1 MVHPATQIAS
11 SFMVRRIT
19 ISLYWLSALS
29 LLVFLLLAGQHLLIA
44 KSSFDNHEQLSLM
57 PIDWLDNEPKG
68 TNNIVVKVSDLG
80 AVLPNGVGLQE
91 RYQGRTQD
99 EPVLVDVWPEYQFRQ
114 ELLPRPPPK

>member
-1 MVHPATQIAS
+1 
-11 SFMVRRIT
+11 MVRQTT

-29 LLVFLLLAGQHLLIA
+29 LLVFLLLAGQPSLTA
-44 KSSFDNHEQLSLM
+44 KSSFDNYEQPSLM
-57 PIDWLDNEPKG
+57 SIESLDNEPKG
-68 TNNIVVKVSDLG
+68 TNYIVVKVSDFG
-80 AVLPNGVGLQE
+80 AGLPNGVGLQE